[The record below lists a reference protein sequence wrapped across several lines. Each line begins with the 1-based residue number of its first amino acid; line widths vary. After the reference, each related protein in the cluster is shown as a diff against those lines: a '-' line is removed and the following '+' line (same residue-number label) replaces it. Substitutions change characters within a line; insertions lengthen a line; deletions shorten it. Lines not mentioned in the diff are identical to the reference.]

1 MPLAVLLIA
10 ASCTGED
17 PGGEEVAQVV
27 AGDMA
32 EVSVGGVWST
42 VGVGEPLPEGAR
54 LRTGEDEARIAFSSG
69 EVWFAPQAAAVIG
82 DDWFRLE
89 RGEALADSEGALES
103 RWDDVEVS
111 GEGVYRLALGIAPR
125 IGVYSGQV
133 RVRRLAEVRTL
144 PALREASLASRR
156 LPASG
161 QPLTYRTDDPWDQV
175 LLPEAVA
182 FDREAER
189 LVRGL
194 TRAYGTEPRSAAFY
208 AAFTAIPGRTIGALS
223 GDGVGDPGVG
233 SPGEALL
240 RLFVAQSVTPP
251 GSPEALGAALRDIVD
266 LRAAGARW
274 GLIAT
279 EMGVT
284 AARLAEVVD
293 ASQARYT
300 ARLDPPAPA
309 APPPEEPPAGPS
321 SGPPPAAEPG
331 GAPGQAPAAPP
342 APPPPEPASPPPPP
356 PPPPSTVAQAPTAP
370 PPPAPAPGADGGD
383 GDPGQPPS
391 SPSGLLGQ
399 PVKGLVEAV
408 VELLLGGS

>member
-1 MPLAVLLIA
+1 MLLIA

-17 PGGEEVAQVV
+17 SGGEEVAQVV

-32 EVSVGGVWST
+32 EISVGGVWAT
-42 VGVGEPLPEGAR
+42 VGAGEVIPEGAR
-54 LRTGEDEARIAFSSG
+54 LRTGEDEARIAFRSG

-133 RVRRLAEVRTL
+133 RVHRLAEVRTL
-144 PALREASLASRR
+144 PALREASLAARR

-161 QPLTYRTDDPWDQV
+161 QPLTYRPDDPWDQE
-175 LLPEAVA
+175 LLRDAIA
-182 FDREAER
+182 FDHEAER

-194 TRAYGTEPRSAAFY
+194 TRAYGTEPRSAEFY
-208 AAFTAIPGRTIGALS
+208 AAFTAIPGRDLGAFS
-223 GDGVGDPGVG
+223 GGGAGDAGAG

-240 RLFVAQSVTPP
+240 QLFVAQSAVPP
-251 GSPEALGAALRDIVD
+251 GSPDALDAALRDIVD

-309 APPPEEPPAGPS
+309 SPPSEAPSAVAPSGAPPAAGPS
-321 SGPPPAAEPG
+321 GSSG
-331 GAPGQAPAAPP
+331 QTPAAPP
-342 APPPPEPASPPPPP
+342 PPPPPAQPEAAPPPP
-356 PPPPSTVAQAPTAP
+356 PPPPSTAAQAPTTP
-370 PPPAPAPGADGGD
+370 PPPAPDPGADGG
-383 GDPGQPPS
+383 PEQPPP
-391 SPSGLLGQ
+391 SPTGLLGQQ
-399 PVKGLVEAV
+399 PVKGLVEVV
-408 VELLLGGS
+408 VELLLGDS